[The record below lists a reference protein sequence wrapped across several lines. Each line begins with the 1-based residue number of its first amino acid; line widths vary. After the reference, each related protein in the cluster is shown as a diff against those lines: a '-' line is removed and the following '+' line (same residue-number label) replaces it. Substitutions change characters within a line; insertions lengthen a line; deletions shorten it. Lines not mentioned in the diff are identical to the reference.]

1 MRECA
6 CGFTAGTDAAL
17 QRHLDRGLT
26 AACRPVVAPPSRGA
40 QQQQQSPMM
49 RLLDRAQAGDAAGV
63 RQALRTNGVLESPLA
78 VKPLDVTVRAGHCE
92 AASVIVRHCRKHF
105 AHRVGS
111 ELNGFNVVANVLNW
125 AAAGYCGVHGP
136 RMVAMLANDRHL
148 DSLRKSPLAA
158 WRRLGVLL
166 GKPGDLAGP
175 SQDEAEEWDDEGAL
189 TQQGQNALRTAQCAA
204 GPVPGLG
211 SGGEAFGSSGGSG
224 GGSSSSS
231 GGGGAARWQ
240 PKSAMLKQAG
250 QRLVAEQL
258 HAIYNDLDR
267 RGWSTDDHRHFPP
280 RFRGAVR
287 ATLLCA
293 RRADCPLAKL
303 PADVLL
309 HLFGTL
315 ARRWLWQL
323 DVAVVH

>member
-1 MRECA
+1 MRECN
-6 CGFTAGTDAAL
+6 CGYTCGTDAAL
-17 QRHLDRGLT
+17 QRHLDRGLS
-26 AACRPVVAPPSRGA
+26 AACRPVAA
-40 QQQQQSPMM
+40 QPESTTQSAEEQSPMM

-63 RQALRTNGVLESPLA
+63 RQALRASGVLESPLA

-111 ELNGFNVVANVLNW
+111 ELNGFNVVANILNW
-125 AAAGYCGVHGP
+125 AAAGYCGMHGP

-148 DSLRKSPLAA
+148 DSLRRSPLAA

-166 GKPGDLAGP
+166 GKPGDLAAP
-175 SQDEAEEWDDEGAL
+175 SQDEAEAWDDECAL
-189 TQQGQNALRTAQCAA
+189 TRQGQNALRAAQRAA
-204 GPVPGLG
+204 GPIPSL
-211 SGGEAFGSSGGSG
+211 GSSGNAVGSGSG
-224 GGSSSSS
+224 GGSSSGG
-231 GGGGAARWQ
+231 GGGGATRWQ
-240 PKSAMLKQAG
+240 PKSAMLKQAA

-258 HAIYNDLDR
+258 HAIYHDLDR

-287 ATLLCA
+287 AMLLCA
-293 RRADCPLAKL
+293 RRADCPLAKV
-303 PADVLL
+303 PSDVML
-309 HLFGTL
+309 HLVGTL

-323 DVAVVH
+323 DVAAVH